1 MVNIDRL
8 LTLGLIGG
16 AAYAFIR
23 LGGAAGIGQR
33 LGGGLESLFTGI
45 TTGITKG
52 ITGNDTVK
60 TQGTELDRAI
70 EQKEQDLGRPL
81 TSDEVIE
88 LSKTVGPVEAEP
100 VATAFASAVERGT
113 IEREF
118 AAKYSFQPPVPA
130 GVMDVSK
137 TFAFISKPDSSL
149 NLARRQASTNAA
161 GVGFGG
167 YGSALAQQSALER
180 AIQESAAKYPEW
192 FG

>member
-1 MVNIDRL
+1 MVKIDRL

-33 LGGGLESLFTGI
+33 LGGGFESFFTGI
-45 TTGITKG
+45 TQGITKG
-52 ITGNDTVK
+52 IPGNDTIA
-60 TQGTELDRAI
+60 TQGTALDRAI

-81 TSDEVIE
+81 TSQEIID
-88 LSKTVGPVEAEP
+88 LGKTVGPVEAEP
-100 VATAFASAVERGT
+100 VALEFASAVERGT
-113 IEREF
+113 VEREF
-118 AAKYSFQPPVPA
+118 AAKYSFQPPVPK

-149 NLARRQASTNAA
+149 NLARREAS
-161 GVGFGG
+161 GFGG
-167 YGSALAQQSALER
+167 FGSALAQQSALER
-180 AIQESAAKYPEW
+180 AIQESAKKYPEY

>member
-88 LSKTVGPVEAEP
+88 LSKTVGPVDAEP
-100 VATAFASAVERGT
+100 IALEFTSAVERGT

-118 AAKYSFQPPVPA
+118 AAKYSFQPDVPT
-130 GVMDVSK
+130 GIMDVSK

>member
-33 LGGGLESLFTGI
+33 IGGGFESLFTGI

-52 ITGNDTVK
+52 ITGNDTIA
-60 TQGTELDRAI
+60 TQGTKLDRAI

-81 TSDEVIE
+81 TSQEIID
-88 LSKTVGPVEAEP
+88 LGKTVGPVEAEP
-100 VATAFASAVERGT
+100 VATAFAGAVERGT
-113 IEREF
+113 VEREF
-118 AAKYSFQPPVPA
+118 AAKYSFQPPVPT

-149 NLARRQASTNAA
+149 NLARRQASTAN

-180 AIQESAAKYPEW
+180 AIQESARKYPEY